1 MDDGILR
8 RLAEID
14 PKDALECLEQFS
26 HCDLSRVRNKSAYI
40 VGVMRRMRT
49 PTDSQPAAPPAP
61 RSSSLHENVSAK
73 LKMLYNDGICKPAD
87 IDDKCLDKLAQLPVP
102 CALEALTQLAGRDLT
117 EIRSIARFLMSIINR
132 LEHRYNLEEQR
143 KYQPQHQM
151 QPLTI
156 GMAPPPTVDYTT
168 LQPVMHGLYPA
179 MYPPFVNGKKNYA
192 MEQLRMGVR
201 VDEFHAL
208 SPHAP
213 NIHAAIALKL
223 QELWDS
229 GVKLVAIL
237 DDRVWST
244 LASMKAPE
252 ALICL
257 EEMANQLDRI
267 KNPNAYFMARQ
278 IVFRI
283 VFEGVL
289 RSPWCVNMR
298 VMD

>member
-1 MDDGILR
+1 MDDSILR

-14 PKDALECLEQFS
+14 PREALECLEQFS

-40 VGVMRRMRT
+40 VGVMRRMRAPPDGNSTTPAGSRT
-49 PTDSQPAAPPAP
+49 PT
-61 RSSSLHENVSAK
+61 LHENVQMK
-73 LKMLYNDGICKPAD
+73 LKSLYNDGICKPTD
-87 IDDKCLDKLAQLPVP
+87 IDDKCLDKLAQLTVP
-102 CALEALTQLAGRDLT
+102 CAIEALSQLASRDLT

-132 LEHRYNLEEQR
+132 LEHRYHMEEQR
-143 KYQPQHQM
+143 NLHTQHPIPPVGNISLLPQP
-151 QPLTI
+151 
-156 GMAPPPTVDYTT
+156 AVEFAS
-168 LQPVMHGLYPA
+168 LQPAVMPGLYPA
-179 MYPPFVNGKKNYA
+179 IYPQFVNGKRNYA
-192 MEQLRMGVR
+192 VEQLKMGVR

-213 NIHAAIALKL
+213 NIHPAIALKL

-257 EEMANQLDRI
+257 EEMASQLNRI
-267 KNPNAYFMARQ
+267 KNPNAYFM
-278 IVFRI
+278 VTLEF
-283 VFEGVL
+283 FL
-289 RSPWCVNMR
+289 N
-298 VMD
+298 